1 MIYRL
6 TIYKYPEQN
15 IINEEWEIA
24 SSKIGKSRNNGLRQR
39 IGLFFRLD
47 LKVFLIF
54 ESIWA
59 VLQTPWRVWEGLP

>member
-1 MIYRL
+1 MYLIPILVVVLRLINRTEFIWCNQAGDLIYRL

-39 IGLFFRLD
+39 IGLFF
-47 LKVFLIF
+47 
-54 ESIWA
+54 
-59 VLQTPWRVWEGLP
+59 